1 MVPSDKPFKTL
12 RGNNFLKLVV
22 LLNSTLLLKKNLTSL
37 QIFDITNHF
46 LAGTSLN

>member
-22 LLNSTLLLKKNLTSL
+22 LLNSTLLLKSLISLT
-37 QIFDITNHF
+37 IFWRE
-46 LAGTSLN
+46 LR